1 MTVTS
6 ALPNKTALEG
16 LDAAMK
22 EAARAVPPLW
32 PLSSSV
38 AVNPFLGQ
46 ADKGL
51 AGTGALLGKTAGIK
65 VTMARSWYEAEIAK
79 GAILDEDLEAALAAS
94 PHAGRPADI
103 AALKRAVQAE
113 MPVPAA
119 LPTIAGLA
127 ADASGTDWPGLAA
140 ERIGAWAG
148 AYFDEGQALW
158 ALPRKE
164 RAYASWR
171 AAATYDLVPEILG
184 LRGFAAHVADA
195 PQRPLEAATRA
206 LATLQVSEAA
216 RPLYFQRLLMELG
229 GWAQAAR
236 YRLWQAELEGG
247 ADETLCDLL
256 IIRLVW
262 EEALYLLH
270 QKQIAPAW
278 QEALAEY
285 EKAPQVT
292 PGLIADEIL
301 QEAAERAGQR
311 RLATQLLS
319 GGNFAEQKDTQVPLH
334 AAFCIDVRSEVFRRA
349 LETAYPGART
359 SGFAGFFGL
368 PAAHHALASDIEE
381 KRLPVLLSPALHSSA
396 VGEKEKETDLR
407 ARLLARASRA
417 WGRFKMAAV
426 SSFAFVEAT
435 GPLYVGKLFRDG
447 LGGGV
452 AHRVPDPAPKF
463 APALDLAARAALGE
477 SVLRAMSMTKDFARL
492 VLLAGHGASA
502 RNNPHASALHCGA
515 CGGYAGDVNARL
527 LASLLNDPPVRAELV
542 QRGIV
547 IPSQTLFLAALHD
560 TTKDEVTLFDQ
571 DVPAAGLAKEI
582 ALLRSAIEKAGL
594 LARAE
599 RAQRLPGAK
608 TPGDVAT
615 RSYNWAE
622 VRPEWGLAGCKAFIA
637 APRARTHGLDLSG
650 EAFLHEYD
658 WHADKEF
665 SVLELIMTAP
675 VVVASWISLQYYGSA
690 VAPSVFG
697 AGNKLLHNVTGGM
710 GVLEGST
717 GPLRAGLPWQSVH
730 DGEKLMHRPLR
741 LSICIEAPKE
751 AMTEIL
757 ARNGEVRALFD
768 NKWLHLFAMDEEG
781 RLAARYAGDLTW
793 ADEPLPGKGA
803 EDPVFLSAAE

>member
-285 EKAPQVT
+285 DKAPQVT

-368 PAAHHALASDIEE
+368 PAAHHALASDVEE
-381 KRLPVLLSPALHSSA
+381 KRLPVLLSPALH
-396 VGEKEKETDLR
+396 
-407 ARLLARASRA
+407 
-417 WGRFKMAAV
+417 GR
-426 SSFAFVEAT
+426 
-435 GPLYVGKLFRDG
+435 
-447 LGGGV
+447 
-452 AHRVPDPAPKF
+452 
-463 APALDLAARAALGE
+463 
-477 SVLRAMSMTKDFARL
+477 VL
-492 VLLAGHGASA
+492 
-502 RNNPHASALHCGA
+502 
-515 CGGYAGDVNARL
+515 
-527 LASLLNDPPVRAELV
+527 
-542 QRGIV
+542 
-547 IPSQTLFLAALHD
+547 
-560 TTKDEVTLFDQ
+560 
-571 DVPAAGLAKEI
+571 
-582 ALLRSAIEKAGL
+582 
-594 LARAE
+594 
-599 RAQRLPGAK
+599 
-608 TPGDVAT
+608 
-615 RSYNWAE
+615 
-622 VRPEWGLAGCKAFIA
+622 
-637 APRARTHGLDLSG
+637 
-650 EAFLHEYD
+650 
-658 WHADKEF
+658 
-665 SVLELIMTAP
+665 
-675 VVVASWISLQYYGSA
+675 
-690 VAPSVFG
+690 
-697 AGNKLLHNVTGGM
+697 
-710 GVLEGST
+710 
-717 GPLRAGLPWQSVH
+717 
-730 DGEKLMHRPLR
+730 
-741 LSICIEAPKE
+741 
-751 AMTEIL
+751 
-757 ARNGEVRALFD
+757 
-768 NKWLHLFAMDEEG
+768 
-781 RLAARYAGDLTW
+781 
-793 ADEPLPGKGA
+793 
-803 EDPVFLSAAE
+803 

>member
-1 MTVTS
+1 MTEIHS
-6 ALPNKTALEG
+6 LPSKKALTAL
-16 LDAAMK
+16 AADMG

-46 ADKGL
+46 ADRGL
-51 AGTGALLGKTAGIK
+51 AETGALLAKTAGIK
-65 VTMARSWYEAEIAK
+65 VTMARSWYQAEIAK
-79 GAILDEDLEAALAAS
+79 GAIMDEDLEGALFAS
-94 PHAGRPADI
+94 PHKNRPADI
-103 AALKRAVQAE
+103 AALKRAAGIE
-113 MPVPAA
+113 APVPEV
-119 LPTIAGLA
+119 LPTVATLA
-127 ADASGTDWPGLAA
+127 AHHAGTDWPGLAA
-140 ERIGAWAG
+140 ERIGNWAG

-171 AAATYDLVPEILG
+171 AAASHDLVPEILG

-195 PQRPLEAATRA
+195 PQRPLEAAARA
-206 LATLQVSEAA
+206 LATLQVSAAA

-256 IIRLVW
+256 TIRLVW
-262 EEALYLLH
+262 EEALYLHH
-270 QKQIAPAW
+270 QKQISPAW

-285 EKAPQVT
+285 EKAPAAT
-292 PGLIADEIL
+292 PDLIADEIL

-311 RLATQLLS
+311 RFATQLLS
-319 GGNFAEQKDTQVPLH
+319 GGRFAEQDETQTPLH

-368 PAAHHALASDIEE
+368 PAAHHALASDVEE
-381 KRLPVLLSPALHSSA
+381 KRLPVLLSPSFHSCA

-407 ARLLARASRA
+407 ARLLARAARA

-447 LGGGV
+447 LGGG
-452 AHRVPDPAPKF
+452 AAAKAPDPAPKF
-463 APALDLAARAALGE
+463 APELDLAARTELGE

-492 VLLAGHGASA
+492 VLLAGHGASV

-527 LASLLNDPPVRAELV
+527 LASLLNDPLVRAELV
-542 QRGIV
+542 QKGIV

-560 TTKDEVTLFDQ
+560 TTKDEVTLFDK
-571 DVPAAGLAKEI
+571 DVPAAGHAKEI
-582 ALLRSAIEKAGL
+582 ALLRGALEKAGL

-608 TPGDVAT
+608 TPGDIAA
-615 RSYNWAE
+615 RSCNWAE

-637 APRARTHGLDLSG
+637 APRTRTHGLDLSG
-650 EAFLHEYD
+650 EAFLHDYD

-690 VAPSVFG
+690 VAPDVFG

-710 GVLEGST
+710 GVLEGSS
-717 GPLRAGLPWQSVH
+717 GPLRAGLPWQSIH
-730 DGEKLMHRPLR
+730 DGEKLMHRPVR
-741 LSICIEAPKE
+741 LSVCIEAPQE

-757 ARNGEVRALFD
+757 ARNGQVRALFD

-781 RLAARYAGDLTW
+781 RLATRYAGDLTW
-793 ADEPLPGKGA
+793 VEEPLPLQGEEG
-803 EDPVFLSAAE
+803 PVFLNAAE